1 MATAIVRAHGRKALP
16 VVLGVFFAA
25 TAFAQTT
32 EATGPTPADLKVML
46 DTLWVMVAGFLVF
59 WMNAGFGCVEAGL
72 CRAKNATNI
81 LGKNFVVFSLS
92 TIAYWMIGFGM
103 MFGDGTPFIGLNGWF
118 LGGADNSPAMADA
131 YQGVFGSLNWTG
143 VPLLAKFF
151 FQLVFAGTAATIV
164 SGCVAERIHYK
175 SFMVFT
181 LVLVGLSYPI
191 TGHWIWG
198 GGWLAGMGFRDFAGS
213 TVVHAVGGWA
223 GLAGILMLGPRR
235 GKYKPGGGV
244 QPIPGHSMAL
254 VFLGGL
260 ILWLGWFGFN
270 PGSTMAADPNAIAHV
285 AMTTNLACCAAIL
298 SATLLAWIVLGKPD
312 FSMTVNG
319 ALAGLVAITA
329 PCAFVSVTSAAV
341 IGVIA
346 GLIVV
351 PAVLFFDKLKID
363 DPVGALSVHL
373 ANGIW
378 GTIAVGLFASADAP
392 GGGANG
398 LFNGGG
404 FESLQAQLIGTV
416 AVAGFTLAVT
426 LTAWFVIKMTL
437 GIRVSAEDESIG
449 LDISE
454 MGMEAYGGDPMGQ

>member
-1 MATAIVRAHGRKALP
+1 
-16 VVLGVFFAA
+16 
-25 TAFAQTT
+25 
-32 EATGPTPADLKVML
+32 
-46 DTLWVMVAGFLVF
+46 
-59 WMNAGFGCVEAGL
+59 
-72 CRAKNATNI
+72 
-81 LGKNFVVFSLS
+81 
-92 TIAYWMIGFGM
+92 
-103 MFGDGTPFIGLNGWF
+103 
-118 LGGADNSPAMADA
+118 
-131 YQGVFGSLNWTG
+131 
-143 VPLLAKFF
+143 
-151 FQLVFAGTAATIV
+151 
-164 SGCVAERIHYK
+164 
-175 SFMVFT
+175 
-181 LVLVGLSYPI
+181 
-191 TGHWIWG
+191 
-198 GGWLAGMGFRDFAGS
+198 
-213 TVVHAVGGWA
+213 
-223 GLAGILMLGPRR
+223 
-235 GKYKPGGGV
+235 
-244 QPIPGHSMAL
+244 
-254 VFLGGL
+254 
-260 ILWLGWFGFN
+260 
-270 PGSTMAADPNAIAHV
+270 
-285 AMTTNLACCAAIL
+285 L